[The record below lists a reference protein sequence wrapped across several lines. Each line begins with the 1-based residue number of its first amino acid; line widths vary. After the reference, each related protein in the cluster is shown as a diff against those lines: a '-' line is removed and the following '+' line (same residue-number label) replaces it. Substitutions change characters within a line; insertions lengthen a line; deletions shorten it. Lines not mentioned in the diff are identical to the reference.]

1 MISDK
6 HFNALQ
12 WQPVTEADL
21 ETLQGAFIEDLEPI
35 WAGYADDNGDM
46 VINGLALYITARNG
60 DKMAITL
67 EAPEIDLL
75 PEQLVINSANLLKE
89 VGV

>member
-1 MISDK
+1 MISDE
-6 HFNALQ
+6 HFNALK
-12 WQPVTEADL
+12 WQPVTEVDL
-21 ETLQGAFIEDLEPI
+21 EILQGAFIEGLEPI

-46 VINGLALYITARNG
+46 IINGLVLYITARSG